1 MQTAGV
7 HSQVNVFPA
16 HTHTHTHTHTH
27 KVCRW
32 DLDKV
37 STQAELHAHTRR
49 PPHPSHRCLCWRLS
63 AHRLTLTLRQRHI
76 HINKETPLCPLA
88 TQANTDTHTHTHK
101 HTHTLSLSKPPLHLP
116 GINVISAPSPL
127 YSPNEGHVLIKP
139 WEWMGLVSLLSRPIS
154 SFLPSA
160 IHFFFDLL
168 PCSLTVIMLGLPPS
182 LRFPPLIV
190 SSENVFSIWIF
201 FF

>member
-16 HTHTHTHTHTH
+16 HTHTHTHTQGVPLGSWQSLHTSGAS
-27 KVCRW
+27 C
-32 DLDKV
+32 
-37 STQAELHAHTRR
+37 AHTSPTSSISSLSLLAAFCSSSDAHTATKAYTYKQGD
-49 PPHPSHRCLCWRLS
+49 PPLSSCDTSKHR
-63 AHRLTLTLRQRHI
+63 
-76 HINKETPLCPLA
+76 
-88 TQANTDTHTHTHK
+88 HTHTNT